1 MPDSNSPLRPLRKW
15 ISARALMRQ
24 SRGKAD
30 KLVLAEISAFDQ
42 SGHRLPFKGA
52 RGSSRAL
59 FESGKMTVL
68 SLT

>member
-1 MPDSNSPLRPLRKW
+1 LRKY
-15 ISARALMRQ
+15 L
-24 SRGKAD
+24 
-30 KLVLAEISAFDQ
+30 LLTQ

-68 SLT
+68 SRWVRCHRPERQRHRNPAAYCRRQDWI